1 MIGGNKV
8 KRLSILF
15 TLLLLFL
22 VGCGSNNDSSS
33 TSSDEQNKAIKVEA
47 SDNEKVELD
56 TQNINGF
63 AVGDDLGFVYIH
75 GAVALKNTGETAL
88 RINEVQFNFE
98 AKDGSIIGTETPLS
112 AMPVIIKPGETSIA
126 GATFTDEDTKLI
138 DQFDKVTVNVD
149 YVKTTDEPSKWKIDN
164 LKGRKT
170 DLGYKYTGKLTNQ
183 MDEKTGQIWMTF
195 GMFDEKGNI
204 LATMYGHPD
213 VTLNPGAS
221 TGFESFSD
229 FDMPD
234 FILNK
239 VDHVEVGII
248 SAK

>member
-1 MIGGNKV
+1 
-8 KRLSILF
+8 
-15 TLLLLFL
+15 
-22 VGCGSNNDSSS
+22 
-33 TSSDEQNKAIKVEA
+33 
-47 SDNEKVELD
+47 
-56 TQNINGF
+56 
-63 AVGDDLGFVYIH
+63 
-75 GAVALKNTGETAL
+75 
-88 RINEVQFNFE
+88 
-98 AKDGSIIGTETPLS
+98 
-112 AMPVIIKPGETSIA
+112 
-126 GATFTDEDTKLI
+126 
-138 DQFDKVTVNVD
+138 
-149 YVKTTDEPSKWKIDN
+149 
-164 LKGRKT
+164 
-170 DLGYKYTGKLTNQ
+170 

-213 VTLNPGAS
+213 VTLNPGTS